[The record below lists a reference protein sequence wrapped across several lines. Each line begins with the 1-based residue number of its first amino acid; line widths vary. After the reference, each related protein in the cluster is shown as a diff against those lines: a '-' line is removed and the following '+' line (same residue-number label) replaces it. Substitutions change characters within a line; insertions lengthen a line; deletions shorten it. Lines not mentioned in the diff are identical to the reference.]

1 MVIPDILCNSSGVSC
16 SYLEWLKNID
26 HRTPGRLTEKWE
38 SESKIKMF
46 EAIEKQLADN
56 GIKLDLSKIS
66 NDVTQGAKDLD
77 LVYSALDSIMS

>member
-1 MVIPDILCNSSGVSC
+1 
-16 SYLEWLKNID
+16 
-26 HRTPGRLTEKWE
+26 
-38 SESKIKMF
+38 MF